1 MMPMDGNMIVRPA
14 TVDDAYELA
23 RLNTAFNGGR
33 EAPEHLARRLADP
46 RRVETSLV
54 AEIDQRVVGFA
65 SLRLVPCVFYAE
77 PRAELTELFVEVA
90 HRRRGI
96 GHALVAYAERLA
108 MEGEAKELFVLTGF
122 ENQAAQALYR
132 AMGYRDYDLAMCKE
146 FGK

>member
-1 MMPMDGNMIVRPA
+1 MMPMDGNVIVRPA

-23 RLNTAFNGGR
+23 RLNAAFNGSR
-33 EAPEHLARRLADP
+33 EAPEHVARRLADP
-46 RRVETSLV
+46 RCVETPLV

-96 GHALVAYAERLA
+96 GRALVAYAERLA
-108 MEGEAKELFVLTGF
+108 VEGGAKELFVLTGF

-146 FGK
+146 FEN

>member
-1 MMPMDGNMIVRPA
+1 
-14 TVDDAYELA
+14 
-23 RLNTAFNGGR
+23 
-33 EAPEHLARRLADP
+33 
-46 RRVETSLV
+46 
-54 AEIDQRVVGFA
+54 VVGFA

-108 MEGEAKELFVLTGF
+108 VEGGAKELFVLTGF

-132 AMGYRDYDLAMCKE
+132 ARGYRDYDLAMCKE